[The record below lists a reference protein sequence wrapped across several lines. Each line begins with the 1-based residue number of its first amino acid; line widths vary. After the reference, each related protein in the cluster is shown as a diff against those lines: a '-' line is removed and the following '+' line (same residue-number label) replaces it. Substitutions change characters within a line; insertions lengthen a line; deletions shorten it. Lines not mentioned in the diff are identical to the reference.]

1 MEPAEGSRTT
11 IAFASSV
18 SGPSGR
24 PDPTALHARTVVL
37 LI

>member
-1 MEPAEGSRTT
+1 MEPAEGSRT
-11 IAFASSV
+11 AVASASSM

-24 PDPTALHARTVVL
+24 PDPMALHARTVVL